1 MAEVRHLTMEE
12 LEAGLDTVRQSPR
25 HTGVLDLIVRRPGIG
40 EREVLQQGE
49 LNFVEGLAGD
59 TWRARGS
66 SLTADGSSHT
76 DTQLNVMNSRAVA
89 LVAQHKD
96 RWQLAGDQ
104 LFIDL
109 DLSADNLPPGT
120 QLQLGSAVIAVTD
133 QPHTGCPKFVARFGK
148 DAMKLVNSPIGRQLN
163 LRGINCKVVEP
174 GVIRVGDMVT
184 KI

>member
-1 MAEVRHLTMEE
+1 MAEVQHLTMEE
-12 LEAGLDTVRQSPR
+12 LEAGLDTIRRSPKN
-25 HTGVLDLIVRRPGIG
+25 TGVLDLIVRRPGIG

-59 TWRARGS
+59 TWSVRGS
-66 SLTADGSSHT
+66 SLTADGASHT

-104 LFIDL
+104 LFIDM
-109 DLSADNLPPGT
+109 DLSAENLPPGT

-133 QPHTGCPKFVARFGK
+133 QPHTGCSKFVARFGK

-174 GVIRVGDMVT
+174 GDIRVGDMVT

>member
-1 MAEVRHLTMEE
+1 
-12 LEAGLDTVRQSPR
+12 
-25 HTGVLDLIVRRPGIG
+25 
-40 EREVLQQGE
+40 
-49 LNFVEGLAGD
+49 
-59 TWRARGS
+59 
-66 SLTADGSSHT
+66 
-76 DTQLNVMNSRAVA
+76 MNSRAVA

-104 LFIDL
+104 LFIDM
-109 DLSADNLPPGT
+109 DLSAENLPPGT

-133 QPHTGCPKFVARFGK
+133 QPHTGCSKFVARFGK

>member
-1 MAEVRHLTMEE
+1 MVEVQHLTMEE
-12 LEAGLDTVRQSPR
+12 LEAGLDTVRQSPKN
-25 HTGVLDLIVRRPGIG
+25 TGMLDLIVRRPGIG

-66 SLTADGSSHT
+66 SLTADGSSHI

-89 LVAQHKD
+89 LVAQHKE

-104 LFIDL
+104 LFIDM

-133 QPHTGCPKFVARFGK
+133 QPHTGCSKFVERFGK
-148 DAMKLVNSPIGRQLN
+148 NAMKLVNSPIGRQLN